1 MDSLLTLSPSTR
13 VDESDD
19 DINISLLANRTKKQY
34 SKTIGRTRA
43 EHQLQEIETSS
54 EDSRWSIILQR
65 DLQN

>member
-1 MDSLLTLSPSTR
+1 MDSLSTLSLSTR

-19 DINISLLANRTKKQY
+19 GINIYLLENRTKKQY
-34 SKTIGRTRA
+34 GKTIGRTRA

-54 EDSRWSIILQR
+54 DDSRWSIILQR